1 MIVAMSWLPERAS
14 NLAGSVDLMFF
25 TLLAVCG
32 LMAGGL
38 CVVVLFFCVRYRA
51 GSGAAHALHQGSAT
65 GLEITWTSITAAVF
79 LGIFAWGAHGFEQ
92 MVAPPADATEI
103 HVVAK
108 QWMWKLQHPDGR
120 REINELHT
128 VVGRPV
134 KLIMTS
140 EDVIHSFYV
149 PAFRTKQDVLPDRY
163 TTEWFTPTK
172 TGTYHLFCA
181 EYCGMDHSRMGGW
194 IHVLEPAAYS
204 QWLAEGNAGES
215 LEAKGAG
222 LFTARGCAGCHSPG
236 SKVRAP
242 LLNGLFGRP
251 VALADGAV
259 VIADEQYLHDSILLP
274 NKQVAA
280 GYEPLMPAYKGQLG
294 EEEIMQL
301 IAYLKSLHDEPGGAP

>member
-1 MIVAMSWLPERAS
+1 MMVAMSWLPERAS
-14 NLAGSVDLMFF
+14 NLAVPVDRMFF
-25 TLLAVCG
+25 TLLATCAVV
-32 LMAGGL
+32 AAGL
-38 CVVVLFFCVRYRA
+38 CGVVLFFCVRYRA
-51 GSGAAHALHQGSAT
+51 GSGAIHALHEGSPT
-65 GLEITWTSITAAVF
+65 GLEITWTSITTVVF
-79 LGIFAWGAHGFEQ
+79 LGFFAWGAYAFDR
-92 MVAPPADATEI
+92 MATPPAGAMEI

-108 QWMWKLQHPDGR
+108 QWMWKLQHANGR

-163 TTEWFTPTK
+163 TMEWFTPTK
-172 TGTYHLFCA
+172 AGTYHLFCA

-204 QWLAEGNAGES
+204 QWLAEGGADES
-215 LEAKGAG
+215 LAAKGAG
-222 LFTARGCAGCHSPG
+222 LFIARGCAGCHSPG

-242 LLNGLFGRP
+242 LLVGVFGRP

-280 GYEPLMPAYKGQLG
+280 GYEPLMPTYKGQLG
-294 EEEIMQL
+294 EEEILQL
-301 IAYLKSLHDEPGGAP
+301 IAYLKSLHHEPGGAP

>member
-1 MIVAMSWLPERAS
+1 MLAMSWLPERAS

-25 TLLAVCG
+25 VLLAVCG
-32 LMAGGL
+32 LVAGGL

-51 GSGAAHALHQGSAT
+51 GSSAVHALHRGSAT
-65 GLEITWTSITAAVF
+65 GLEITWTSITALVF
-79 LGIFAWGAHGFEQ
+79 LGFFAWGATVYQG
-92 MVAPPADATEI
+92 MTAAPANATEI

-108 QWMWKLQHPDGR
+108 QWMWKLQHPGGQ
-120 REINELHT
+120 REINELHI

-163 TTEWFTPTK
+163 TMEWFTPTK
-172 TGTYHLFCA
+172 AGTYHLFCA

-194 IHVLEPAAYS
+194 IHVMEPAAYS
-204 QWLAEGNAGES
+204 QWLAEGTAGES
-215 LEAKGAG
+215 LAAAGAR
-222 LFTARGCAGCHSPG
+222 LFMARGCSGCHSPG

-251 VALADGAV
+251 VALADGTV
-259 VIADEQYLHDSILLP
+259 VIADEQYLHDAILLP
-274 NKQVAA
+274 NKQITA
-280 GYEPLMPAYKGQLG
+280 GYEALMPTYKGQLG
-294 EEEIMQL
+294 EEEVMQV
-301 IAYLKSLHDEPGGAP
+301 IAYLKSLNDDPGGTP